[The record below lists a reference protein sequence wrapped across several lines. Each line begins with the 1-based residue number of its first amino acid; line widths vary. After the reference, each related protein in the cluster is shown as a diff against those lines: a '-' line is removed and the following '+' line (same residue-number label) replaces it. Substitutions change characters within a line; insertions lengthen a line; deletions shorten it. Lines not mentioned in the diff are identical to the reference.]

1 MTTTNT
7 MIEGRRA
14 DSARRRQR
22 VIKVLNDATTRGGEI
37 SVSAIARSARVDRTF
52 LYRHKD
58 LLAQIHVA
66 QTNPPAAEGG
76 GPVVSRASLQADVAN
91 TQGRLVRHTAHIRQL
106 EKKLAELLGDQA
118 WRESGLGAPAD
129 IDQLHHRITTLEQQ
143 VVDLTDQLEERA
155 DELAAARTANR
166 ELIANLNRRN

>member
-1 MTTTNT
+1 MTINNS

-22 VIKVLNDATTRGGEI
+22 VIKALNDAATHGGEI
-37 SVSAIARSARVDRTF
+37 SVSAIARAATVDRTF

-66 QTNPPAAEGG
+66 QSNPPVADGG

-91 TQGRLVRHTAHIRQL
+91 AHGRLVRQAAHIRQL
-106 EKKLAELLGDQA
+106 EKKLAEQLGDQA
-118 WRESGLGAPAD
+118 WRESGLGAPTD
-129 IDQLHHRITTLEQQ
+129 IDQLQHRITTLEQQ
-143 VVDLTDQLEERA
+143 VVDLTGQLEERA